1 VSRGNVSIQ
10 SFNRGRIS
18 PLALARTDIDRVA
31 MSAEIQT
38 NWMPRVLGSMM
49 LRCGT
54 EYIGATNLNNEA
66 IFLPFV
72 FAVNDTALIEV
83 STLFMRVWVN
93 DELVERPAVTAAIT
107 NGTFVSD
114 VASWTDE
121 DESGATSAWATG
133 GYMSLSGTGFTSAI
147 RSQLVTCNEAD
158 TLHALRVNIA
168 RGPVEIRVGTTAGD
182 DSYLSATLDSGL
194 HSLAFTPTGDFYV
207 QFRNMNDYASL
218 VDSVSVESSGV
229 LSLLSFWSTDDLPY
243 IRWRQVNDVIYLA
256 IRGAIQRK
264 IERRAN
270 NSWSWTVYEPDDGPF
285 LDYNETGISLT
296 PSATQGDITVTAS
309 HSYFKSTNVGS
320 LFRLDSIGQVA
331 TDSLT
336 AADQWATYI
345 RVSGVETG
353 RQFSITISG
362 TWTATVTLQRSID
375 EPGAWVDVSTYTGN
389 TTTTYNDALDN
400 QIVYYR
406 IGIDVGDYTSGTA
419 VVTLEF
425 TGGSR
430 TGVFRVT
437 GYTSGTSVTAR
448 VLEPLGGT
456 AASTNWAE
464 GEWSDRRGWPSA
476 VDVHEGRLWWAGKG
490 RVWASES
497 DDFEAFNDFVTGD
510 AATIRRSIMNSA
522 GETVHWMMSA
532 QRMNMGTLA
541 STPTIRSSSF
551 DEVVTYN
558 NINIKDAATQG
569 AYDAP
574 PVKVDSLIFF
584 IERSGSRIYQLN
596 YDVTTGDYGAS
607 DVTTLVP
614 EIGLPGFVR
623 IAVQRQPD
631 TRIHAIRSDGTV
643 GILIFD
649 QTENTNCWVDYET
662 DGIVEDVVVLPGTE
676 EDQVYYLVARTIDGS
691 TVRYLEKW
699 AKESECVGGTL
710 NKQLDS
716 FIAVSGSSYTAA
728 HLAGET
734 VRVWGDGVYVG
745 EFTADGTGLVTF
757 GTTITSGVMGLPYT
771 ADWKSTKLAY
781 FAQGGTALTMRK
793 KVDHISLILANTH
806 LLGLRYGRDFDNLD
820 PLPTVKDGVVQ
831 DTDTIFAQ
839 YDNESVPFN
848 GSYHTDSR
856 LCMRAY
862 APFPV
867 TVLAAVVGM
876 VTHDKL

>member
-1 VSRGNVSIQ
+1 MSRGNVSIQ
-10 SFNRGRIS
+10 AFNRGRIS
-18 PLALARTDIDRVA
+18 PKALARTDIERVA
-31 MSAEIQT
+31 LSAEIQT

-49 LRCGT
+49 LRVGT
-54 EYIGATNLNNEA
+54 EYIGTTVNNDES
-66 IFLPFV
+66 ILIPFI
-72 FAVNDTALIEV
+72 FAVNDTAIIEM
-83 STLFMRVWVN
+83 STLFMRVWVD
-93 DELVERPAVTAAIT
+93 DELITRPAVTAAIT
-107 NGTFVSD
+107 NGTFGTD
-114 VASWTDE
+114 LTGWTDE
-121 DESGATSAWATG
+121 DESGATSVWATG
-133 GYMSLSGTGFTSAI
+133 GYMSLTGTGFTSAI
-147 RSQLVTCNEAD
+147 RSQLVACNEAD
-158 TLHALRVNIA
+158 TVHALSVLVD
-168 RGPVEIRVGTTAGD
+168 RGPVEIRVGTSAGD
-182 DSYLSATLDSGL
+182 DSYVSAMLGTGL
-194 HSLAFTPTGDFYV
+194 HSLAFTPTDDFYV
-207 QFRNMNDYASL
+207 QFRNMSDYAVL
-218 VDSVSVESSGV
+218 VNSVAVESAGV
-229 LSLLSFWSTDDLPY
+229 MTLLAFWSVDELPY
-243 IRWRQVNDVIYLA
+243 IRWRQVNDIVYVA
-256 IRGAIQRK
+256 VRDRIQRK

-270 NSWSWTVYEPDDGPF
+270 GSWSVVYYQPNDGPF
-285 LDYNETGISLT
+285 LDYNDTGVSMT

-309 HSYFKSTNVGS
+309 SSYFKSTNVGS
-320 LFRLDSIGQVA
+320 LFRLDSIGQLA

-336 AADQWATYI
+336 AADQWTTYI
-345 RVSGVETG
+345 RVSGVEAG

-375 EPGAWVDVSTYTGN
+375 EPGAWVDVTTYTGN

-437 GYTSGTSVTAR
+437 GYTSATSVSAR
-448 VLEPLGGT
+448 VLEPLGGIS
-456 AASTNWAE
+456 ASTNWAE

-476 VDVHEGRLWWAGKG
+476 VEVHEGRLWWFGKG
-490 RVWASES
+490 KAWASES

-510 AATIRRSIMNSA
+510 AATIRRSLANST
-522 GETVHWMMSA
+522 GEVVHWAIAAERLSL
-532 QRMNMGTLA
+532 GTLA
-541 STPTIRSSSF
+541 STPTVRSSSF

-569 AYDAP
+569 TYDAP
-574 PVKVDSLIFF
+574 PVKIDSLVFF
-584 IERSGSRIYQLN
+584 IERSGSKIYQLN
-596 YDVTTGDYGAS
+596 YDVTTGKYGAS
-607 DVTTLVP
+607 DLTTLVP

-623 IAVQRQPD
+623 IVVQRQPD
-631 TRIHAIRSDGTV
+631 TRIHAVRSDGTV

-649 QTENTNCWVDYET
+649 ETESTNCWIDYET
-662 DGIVEDVVVLPGTE
+662 DGSVEDVCVLPGTE
-676 EDQVYYLVARTIDGS
+676 EDQVYYLVNRTINGS
-691 TVRYLEKW
+691 TVRYIEKW

-745 EFTADGTGLVTF
+745 EFTADGTGLVSF
-757 GTTITSGVMGLPYT
+757 GTSISSGVMGLPYT
-771 ADWKSTKLAY
+771 ADWKSVKLAY
-781 FAQGGTALTMRK
+781 LSQGGTALTQRK
-793 KVDHISLILANTH
+793 KIDAVSLILANTH
-806 LLGLRYGRDFDNLD
+806 LLGLQYGRNFDTLD

-848 GSYHTDSR
+848 GEYNTDSR
-856 LCMRAY
+856 LCMRAF

-867 TVLAAVVGM
+867 TVLACVVGM
-876 VTHDKL
+876 VTHDKV